1 MEKELI
7 QQVQMNLQIQAGL
20 ILIMI
25 QVFTRNNKCRGK
37 SLYTFFFSLS
47 NIITKLQYFMLGL
60 MVDLSSWNSVERNSM
75 EQIKTP
81 VFLEAVVWLQ
91 AVWELQFYSKV
102 KEKPVISKD
111 DFSSRA
117 DTHPI

>member
-1 MEKELI
+1 MEEELI

-91 AVWELQFYSKV
+91 AVWELQIYSKV